1 MPRYI
6 IDEAKLEANLQVLA
20 LVRERA
26 GVKILLAQKAFSCFK
41 LYPLVAKY
49 LDGAT
54 ASGLF
59 EARLAHEEMPGKE
72 NHVFAPAFRAEDM
85 PELLRVVNHIVF
97 NSPRQVE
104 KFSAMARAAGVS
116 VGLRVNPEVSVA
128 TTPAYDPCRLGS
140 RLGVTREGLDAAW
153 GGSQFTATD
162 DSDAINC
169 VPPVTDAQERVPPI
183 DGLHFHCLC
192 EQGVE
197 ELRKVL
203 AGFEA
208 KFGDLLPQMKWVN
221 FGGGHHITRADYDVD
236 GLVELLLDFRR
247 RYPHLTVYLEP
258 GEAVALDA
266 GTLEATV
273 LEIQPPGADGISNAI
288 LDVSAACHMPDVLE
302 MPYTPR
308 CGVEKLRGCDVERL
322 RGCDVEKLRGCDVE
336 RLRGCDV
343 EKLRGCDVEKL
354 RGYDVEK
361 LRGCDVEKEKNST
374 LQRLNASTPQHPNA
388 STSQRLNTSTLQ
400 RLNTSTSQRLN
411 ASTPQH
417 HYYRFGGPTCL
428 AGDVIGTYSFPRPL
442 AEGDTVVFEDMA
454 IYSMVKN
461 NTFNGMPL
469 PDIAVRRKSG
479 EIEVLRSFGYADFK
493 MRLG

>member
-20 LVRERA
+20 SVRARA
-26 GVKILLAQKAFSCFK
+26 GVKILLAQKAFSCFE

-104 KFSAMARAAGVS
+104 KFGAMARAAGVS
-116 VGLRVNPEVSVA
+116 VGPRVNPEVSVA
-128 TTPAYDPCRLGS
+128 TTPAYDPCRPGS
-140 RLGVTREGLDAAW
+140 RLGTTRGAW
-153 GGSQFTATD
+153 ESYCSQISIATNVHK
-162 DSDAINC
+162 SQMSIPSL
-169 VPPVTDAQERVPPI
+169 V

-203 AGFEA
+203 AGFEE

-236 GLVELLLDFRR
+236 GLVELLLDFKRR
-247 RYPHLTVYLEP
+247 HPHLTVYLEP
-258 GEAVALDA
+258 GEAVALNA

-308 CGVEKLRGCDVERL
+308 VQMENVKCKMENDVS
-322 RGCDVEKLRGCDVE
+322 GGS
-336 RLRGCDV
+336 
-343 EKLRGCDVEKL
+343 
-354 RGYDVEK
+354 Y
-361 LRGCDVEKEKNST
+361 
-374 LQRLNASTPQHPNA
+374 A
-388 STSQRLNTSTLQ
+388 
-400 RLNTSTSQRLN
+400 
-411 ASTPQH
+411 
-417 HYYRFGGPTCL
+417 YRFGGPTCL
-428 AGDVIGTYSFPRPL
+428 AGDEIGTYTFPHPL
-442 AEGDTVVFEDMA
+442 AEGDRVVFEDMA

-469 PDIAVRRKSG
+469 PSIAVRRVDGTVETLKA
-479 EIEVLRSFGYADFK
+479 FGYADFK
-493 MRLG
+493 CRLG

>member
-1 MPRYI
+1 MPRYV
-6 IDEAKLEANLQVLA
+6 IDEAALTRNLEILA
-20 LVRERA
+20 SVRERA
-26 GVKILLAQKAFSCFK
+26 GVKILLAQKAFSCFE

-72 NHVFAPAFRAEDM
+72 NHVFAPAFRAADM
-85 PELLRVVNHIVF
+85 PELLPLVNHIVF
-97 NSPRQVE
+97 NSPRQLE
-104 KFSAMARAAGVS
+104 LHAWMARAAGVS

-128 TTPAYDPCRLGS
+128 TTPAYDPCRPGS
-140 RLGVTREGLDAAW
+140 RLGVTRGGMDAAETAALHHVAKTAVPHMESRHL
-153 GGSQFTATD
+153 GGL
-162 DSDAINC
+162 
-169 VPPVTDAQERVPPI
+169 I

-208 KFGDLLPQMKWVN
+208 KFGDLLPLMKWVN

-258 GEAVALDA
+258 GEAVALNA

-273 LEIQPPGADGISNAI
+273 LEIQPPGADGVSNAI

-302 MPYTPR
+302 MPYMPR
-308 CGVEKLRGCDVERL
+308 VRLSAPAALSAAAQLSGASPLSSEGILRPAGPLSAEGAL
-322 RGCDVEKLRGCDVE
+322 RPAGPLSAEGALRPAGP
-336 RLRGCDV
+336 
-343 EKLRGCDVEKL
+343 
-354 RGYDVEK
+354 
-361 LRGCDVEKEKNST
+361 
-374 LQRLNASTPQHPNA
+374 LNN
-388 STSQRLNTSTLQ
+388 L
-400 RLNTSTSQRLN
+400 
-411 ASTPQH
+411 
-417 HYYRFGGPTCL
+417 YRFGGPTCL

-442 AEGDTVVFEDMA
+442 MEGDTVVFEDMA

-469 PDIAVRRKSG
+469 PSIAVRRADGTVETLKA
-479 EIEVLRSFGYADFK
+479 FGYADFK
-493 MRLG
+493 GRLG

>member
-1 MPRYI
+1 MPKYI

-20 LVRERA
+20 SVRERA
-26 GVKILLAQKAFSCFK
+26 GVKILLAQKAFSCFE

-97 NSPRQVE
+97 NSPQQVE
-104 KFSAMARAAGVS
+104 KFGAMARAAGVS
-116 VGLRVNPEVSVA
+116 VGMRVNPEVSVA
-128 TTPAYDPCRLGS
+128 TTPAYDPCRPGS
-140 RLGVTREGLDAAW
+140 RLGTTRGAW
-153 GGSQFTATD
+153 ESYCSQISIATNVHK
-162 DSDAINC
+162 SQMSIPSL
-169 VPPVTDAQERVPPI
+169 V

-203 AGFEA
+203 AGFEE

-236 GLVELLLDFRR
+236 GLVALLLDFKRR
-247 RYPHLTVYLEP
+247 HPHLTIYLEP
-258 GEAVALDA
+258 GEAVALNA

-308 CGVEKLRGCDVERL
+308 VQMENVKCKMENDVS
-322 RGCDVEKLRGCDVE
+322 G
-336 RLRGCDV
+336 
-343 EKLRGCDVEKL
+343 
-354 RGYDVEK
+354 
-361 LRGCDVEKEKNST
+361 
-374 LQRLNASTPQHPNA
+374 ASYA
-388 STSQRLNTSTLQ
+388 
-400 RLNTSTSQRLN
+400 
-411 ASTPQH
+411 
-417 HYYRFGGPTCL
+417 YRFGGPTCL
-428 AGDVIGTYSFPRPL
+428 AGDEIGTYRFPHPL
-442 AEGDTVVFEDMA
+442 AEGDQVVFEDMA

-469 PDIAVRRKSG
+469 PSIAVRRIDGTVETLKA
-479 EIEVLRSFGYADFK
+479 FGYADFK
-493 MRLG
+493 CRLG

>member
-20 LVRERA
+20 SVRERA
-26 GVKILLAQKAFSCFK
+26 GVKILLAQKAFSCFE

-104 KFSAMARAAGVS
+104 KFGAMARAAGVS

-128 TTPAYDPCRLGS
+128 TTPAYDPCRVGS

-169 VPPVTDAQERVPPI
+169 VPPVTQRLNVSTSQHLNYLE
-183 DGLHFHCLC
+183 GLHFHCLC

-203 AGFEA
+203 AGFEE

-258 GEAVALDA
+258 GEAVALNA

-308 CGVEKLRGCDVERL
+308 VRLSAPAALSATTQLSAPAALSGPAGLSVPSELRGEAPLSYAAAL
-322 RGCDVEKLRGCDVE
+322 RPEGP
-336 RLRGCDV
+336 
-343 EKLRGCDVEKL
+343 
-354 RGYDVEK
+354 
-361 LRGCDVEKEKNST
+361 
-374 LQRLNASTPQHPNA
+374 LNN
-388 STSQRLNTSTLQ
+388 L
-400 RLNTSTSQRLN
+400 
-411 ASTPQH
+411 
-417 HYYRFGGPTCL
+417 YRFGGPTCL

-469 PDIAVRRKSG
+469 PSIAVRRVDGTVETLKA
-479 EIEVLRSFGYADFK
+479 FGYADFK
-493 MRLG
+493 GRLG

>member
-6 IDEAKLEANLQVLA
+6 VDEVALRRNLEILA
-20 LVRERA
+20 SVRERA
-26 GVKILLAQKAFSCFK
+26 GVNILLAQKAFSCFE
-41 LYPLVAKY
+41 LYPLVARY
-49 LDGAT
+49 LDGTT

-97 NSPRQVE
+97 NSSRQVE
-104 KFSAMARAAGVS
+104 KFGEMARAAGVS

-128 TTPAYDPCRLGS
+128 TTPAYDPCRPGS
-140 RLGVTREGLDAAW
+140 RLGVTRGELDAVW

-169 VPPVTDAQERVPPI
+169 VPPVADAQERVPPI

-208 KFGDLLPQMKWVN
+208 KFGDLLPRMKWVN

-236 GLVELLLDFRR
+236 GLVALLLDFRQ

-258 GEAVALDA
+258 GEAVALNA

-308 CGVEKLRGCDVERL
+308 VSGASPLSGPAALSGASPLSVASRLSSEGTLRPDGPHSAAGALSPEGAL
-322 RGCDVEKLRGCDVE
+322 RPEGPFKYL
-336 RLRGCDV
+336 
-343 EKLRGCDVEKL
+343 
-354 RGYDVEK
+354 
-361 LRGCDVEKEKNST
+361 
-374 LQRLNASTPQHPNA
+374 
-388 STSQRLNTSTLQ
+388 
-400 RLNTSTSQRLN
+400 
-411 ASTPQH
+411 
-417 HYYRFGGPTCL
+417 YRFGGPTCL
-428 AGDVIGTYSFPRPL
+428 AGDVIGTYSFPQPL

-469 PDIAVRRKSG
+469 PSIAVRRADGTVETLKA
-479 EIEVLRSFGYADFK
+479 FGYADFK
-493 MRLG
+493 GRLG

>member
-1 MPRYI
+1 MPCYI
-6 IDEAKLEANLQVLA
+6 IDEGALMRNLEILKGVS
-20 LVRERA
+20 ERA
-26 GVKILLAQKAFSCFK
+26 GVKILLAQKAFACYK
-41 LYPLVAKY
+41 LYPLVARY
-49 LDGAT
+49 LDGTT

-72 NHVFAPAFRAEDM
+72 NHVFAPAFSEDELQ
-85 PELLRVVNHIVF
+85 ELLPIVNHIVF
-97 NSPRQVE
+97 NSPQQLE
-104 KFSAMARAAGVS
+104 KFGKMSHAAGVS

-128 TTPAYDPCRLGS
+128 TTPAYDPCRPGS
-140 RLGVTREGLDAAW
+140 RLGVTRAAW
-153 GGSQFTATD
+153 DSAARRGGNVCCA
-162 DSDAINC
+162 
-169 VPPVTDAQERVPPI
+169 PRVPEVSYGGNVCGAPRAAEDII

-197 ELRKVL
+197 ELRQVL

-208 KFGDLLPQMKWVN
+208 KFGDLLPRMKWVN

-258 GEAVALDA
+258 GEAVALNA

-308 CGVEKLRGCDVERL
+308 VKLKVESGKLKVGATFNSQL
-322 RGCDVEKLRGCDVE
+322 
-336 RLRGCDV
+336 
-343 EKLRGCDVEKL
+343 
-354 RGYDVEK
+354 
-361 LRGCDVEKEKNST
+361 ST
-374 LQRLNASTPQHPNA
+374 LNSYT
-388 STSQRLNTSTLQ
+388 
-400 RLNTSTSQRLN
+400 
-411 ASTPQH
+411 
-417 HYYRFGGPTCL
+417 YRFGGPTCL
-428 AGDVIGTYSFPRPL
+428 AGDVIGTYSFPKPL

-469 PDIAVRRKSG
+469 PSIAVRRIDG
-479 EIEVLRSFGYADFK
+479 TVETLREFGYDDFK
-493 MRLG
+493 RRLG

>member
-1 MPRYI
+1 MPRYV
-6 IDEAKLEANLQVLA
+6 IDEAALTRNLEILA
-20 LVRERA
+20 SVRERA

-85 PELLRVVNHIVF
+85 LELLAIVNHIVF

-104 KFSAMARAAGVS
+104 KFGEMARAAGVS

-128 TTPAYDPCRLGS
+128 TTPAYDPCRPGS
-140 RLGVTREGLDAAW
+140 RLGVTRGELDAAW
-153 GGSQFTATD
+153 GGAQFTSTD
-162 DSDAINC
+162 DSDAMNC
-169 VPPVTDAQERVPPI
+169 VPPVTRRLNASMSQRLNCL

-208 KFGDLLPQMKWVN
+208 KFGDLLPRMKWVN
-221 FGGGHHITRADYDVD
+221 FGGGHHITRADYDMD

-258 GEAVALDA
+258 GEAVALNA

-273 LEIQPPGADGISNAI
+273 LEIQPPGADGVANAI

-308 CGVEKLRGCDVERL
+308 VTGTDANCVPPADCPTSDAACRMSHVAC
-322 RGCDVEKLRGCDVE
+322 
-336 RLRGCDV
+336 
-343 EKLRGCDVEKL
+343 
-354 RGYDVEK
+354 
-361 LRGCDVEKEKNST
+361 
-374 LQRLNASTPQHPNA
+374 PPPN
-388 STSQRLNTSTLQ
+388 
-400 RLNTSTSQRLN
+400 
-411 ASTPQH
+411 H
-417 HYYRFGGPTCL
+417 VYRFGGPTCL

-442 AEGDTVVFEDMA
+442 AEGDRVVFEDMA

-469 PDIAVRRKSG
+469 PSIAVRCVDGTVETLKA
-479 EIEVLRSFGYADFK
+479 FGYADFK
-493 MRLG
+493 GRLG

>member
-1 MPRYI
+1 MPRYV
-6 IDEAKLEANLQVLA
+6 IDEAALTRNLEILA
-20 LVRERA
+20 SVRERA
-26 GVKILLAQKAFSCFK
+26 GVKILLAQKAFSCFE

-72 NHVFAPAFRAEDM
+72 NHVFAPAFRAEDI

-104 KFSAMARAAGVS
+104 KFGAQARAAGVS

-128 TTPAYDPCRLGS
+128 TTPAYDPCRPGS
-140 RLGVTREGLDAAW
+140 RLGTTRGAWESYCSQISIVTNVHK
-153 GGSQFTATD
+153 SQM
-162 DSDAINC
+162 SIPSL
-169 VPPVTDAQERVPPI
+169 V

-197 ELRKVL
+197 ELRQVL
-203 AGFEA
+203 AGFEE

-308 CGVEKLRGCDVERL
+308 VQMENVKCKMEND
-322 RGCDVEKLRGCDVE
+322 
-336 RLRGCDV
+336 
-343 EKLRGCDVEKL
+343 
-354 RGYDVEK
+354 
-361 LRGCDVEKEKNST
+361 
-374 LQRLNASTPQHPNA
+374 ASGA
-388 STSQRLNTSTLQ
+388 SYT
-400 RLNTSTSQRLN
+400 
-411 ASTPQH
+411 
-417 HYYRFGGPTCL
+417 YRFGGPTCL
-428 AGDVIGTYSFPRPL
+428 AGDEIGTYTFPHPL
-442 AEGDTVVFEDMA
+442 AEGDRVVFEDMA

-469 PDIAVRRKSG
+469 PSIAVRRVDGTVETLKA
-479 EIEVLRSFGYADFK
+479 FGYADFK
-493 MRLG
+493 CRLG

>member
-6 IDEAKLEANLQVLA
+6 IDEAKLEANLHVLA
-20 LVRERA
+20 SVRERA
-26 GVKILLAQKAFSCFK
+26 GVKILLAQKAFSCFE

-104 KFSAMARAAGVS
+104 KFGAQARAAGVS

-128 TTPAYDPCRLGS
+128 TTPAYDPCRPGS
-140 RLGVTREGLDAAW
+140 RLGTTRGAW
-153 GGSQFTATD
+153 ESYCSQISIATNVHK
-162 DSDAINC
+162 SQMSISSL
-169 VPPVTDAQERVPPI
+169 V

-192 EQGVE
+192 EQGVD
-197 ELRKVL
+197 ELRMVL
-203 AGFEA
+203 AGFEQ

-236 GLVELLLDFRR
+236 GLVELLLDFKCRH
-247 RYPHLTVYLEP
+247 PHLTVYLEP

-308 CGVEKLRGCDVERL
+308 VQMENVKCKMENDVS
-322 RGCDVEKLRGCDVE
+322 GGS
-336 RLRGCDV
+336 
-343 EKLRGCDVEKL
+343 
-354 RGYDVEK
+354 Y
-361 LRGCDVEKEKNST
+361 
-374 LQRLNASTPQHPNA
+374 A
-388 STSQRLNTSTLQ
+388 
-400 RLNTSTSQRLN
+400 
-411 ASTPQH
+411 
-417 HYYRFGGPTCL
+417 YRFGGPTCL
-428 AGDVIGTYSFPRPL
+428 AGDEIGTYTFPHPL
-442 AEGDTVVFEDMA
+442 AEGDRVVFEDMA

-469 PDIAVRRKSG
+469 PLIAVQRIDGTVETLKA
-479 EIEVLRSFGYADFK
+479 FGYADFK
-493 MRLG
+493 CRLG

>member
-1 MPRYI
+1 MAVKTPYYLM
-6 IDEAKLEANLQVLA
+6 DEAKLEGNLQVLA
-20 LVRERA
+20 AVRRRA
-26 GVKILLAQKAFSCFK
+26 GVKILLAQKAFSCFDA
-41 LYPLVAKY
+41 YPLAAKY
-49 LDGAT
+49 LDGTT

-85 PELLRVVNHIVF
+85 PELLALVNHIVF

-104 KFSAMARAAGVS
+104 RFGAMARAAGVS

-128 TTPAYDPCRLGS
+128 TTPAYDPCRPGS
-140 RLGVTREGLDAAW
+140 RLGTTRSTLD
-153 GGSQFTATD
+153 SQPFTL
-162 DSDAINC
+162 NC
-169 VPPVTDAQERVPPI
+169 L

-192 EQGVE
+192 EQGVD

-203 AGFEA
+203 VGFERN
-208 KFGDLLPQMKWVN
+208 FGDLLPQMKWVN

-247 RYPHLTVYLEP
+247 RHPHLEVYLEP

-266 GTLEATV
+266 GTLEASV

-308 CGVEKLRGCDVERL
+308 VAGAAIGAAGPHV
-322 RGCDVEKLRGCDVE
+322 
-336 RLRGCDV
+336 
-343 EKLRGCDVEKL
+343 
-354 RGYDVEK
+354 
-361 LRGCDVEKEKNST
+361 
-374 LQRLNASTPQHPNA
+374 
-388 STSQRLNTSTLQ
+388 
-400 RLNTSTSQRLN
+400 
-411 ASTPQH
+411 
-417 HYYRFGGPTCL
+417 YRFGGPTCL

-442 AEGDTVVFEDMA
+442 REGERIAFEDMA

-461 NTFNGMPL
+461 NTFNGIPL
-469 PDIAVRRKSG
+469 PAIAIRCKSG
-479 EIEVLRSFGYADFK
+479 EVGLLREFGYGDFK
-493 MRLG
+493 SRLGGL

>member
-20 LVRERA
+20 SVRERA
-26 GVKILLAQKAFSCFK
+26 GVKILLAQKAFSCFE

-97 NSPRQVE
+97 NSPQQVE
-104 KFSAMARAAGVS
+104 KFGAMARAAGVS

-128 TTPAYDPCRLGS
+128 TTPAYDPCRPGS
-140 RLGVTREGLDAAW
+140 RLGTTRGAW
-153 GGSQFTATD
+153 EEYRGDIRQPTADNQAD
-162 DSDAINC
+162 DRQSTTGCRASNVEC
-169 VPPVTDAQERVPPI
+169 LAI

-203 AGFEA
+203 AGFEE

-236 GLVELLLDFRR
+236 GLVELLLDFKRR
-247 RYPHLTVYLEP
+247 HPHLTVYLEP

-308 CGVEKLRGCDVERL
+308 VTGAVIG
-322 RGCDVEKLRGCDVE
+322 GH
-336 RLRGCDV
+336 
-343 EKLRGCDVEKL
+343 
-354 RGYDVEK
+354 
-361 LRGCDVEKEKNST
+361 ST
-374 LQRLNASTPQHPNA
+374 NDDRHPGT
-388 STSQRLNTSTLQ
+388 TSDFRRS
-400 RLNTSTSQRLN
+400 SS
-411 ASTPQH
+411 SFC
-417 HYYRFGGPTCL
+417 YRFGGPTCL
-428 AGDVIGTYSFPRPL
+428 AGDEIGTYTFPHPIV
-442 AEGDTVVFEDMA
+442 EGDRVVFEDMA

-469 PDIAVRRKSG
+469 PSIAVRRIDGTVETLKA
-479 EIEVLRSFGYADFK
+479 FGYADFK
-493 MRLG
+493 CRLG

>member
-6 IDEAKLEANLQVLA
+6 VDEVALTRNLEILA
-20 LVRERA
+20 SVRERA
-26 GVKILLAQKAFSCFK
+26 GVKILLAQKAFSCFE

-85 PELLRVVNHIVF
+85 PELLPLVNHIVF
-97 NSPRQVE
+97 NSPQQVE
-104 KFSAMARAAGVS
+104 KFGEKARAAGVS

-128 TTPAYDPCRLGS
+128 TTPAYDPCRPGS
-140 RLGVTREGLDAAW
+140 RLGTTRGGVEAAW
-153 GGSQFTATD
+153 GGSQFAATD

-169 VPPVTDAQERVPPI
+169 VPPVTDAQERVPPVTDAQECVPPI

-208 KFGDLLPQMKWVN
+208 KFGDLLPRMKWVN
-221 FGGGHHITRADYDVD
+221 FGGGHHITRADYNVD
-236 GLVELLLDFRR
+236 GLVVLLLDFRQ

-308 CGVEKLRGCDVERL
+308 VSGASPLSVSGPAALSGASPLSGPAALSVASRLSSDGTLRPEGPFKYL
-322 RGCDVEKLRGCDVE
+322 
-336 RLRGCDV
+336 
-343 EKLRGCDVEKL
+343 
-354 RGYDVEK
+354 
-361 LRGCDVEKEKNST
+361 
-374 LQRLNASTPQHPNA
+374 
-388 STSQRLNTSTLQ
+388 
-400 RLNTSTSQRLN
+400 
-411 ASTPQH
+411 
-417 HYYRFGGPTCL
+417 YRFGGPTCL
-428 AGDVIGTYSFPRPL
+428 AGDVIGTYSFPQPL

-469 PDIAVRRKSG
+469 PSIAVRRMDG
-479 EIEVLRSFGYADFK
+479 TVETLRDFGYDDFK
-493 MRLG
+493 RRLG